1 MPVIEQ
7 FKAFIRHGRA
17 AKDNFE
23 VSLGGFVRTLCV
35 DKKKSDQSS
44 AFVCLDSLKVVKIL
58 EALPRLSQ

>member
-23 VSLGGFVRTLCV
+23 VSLGGFRSYPV
-35 DKKKSDQSS
+35 KSDQSS

-58 EALPRLSQ
+58 GALPRLSQ